1 MGRTKVATSIIHHE
15 LARRMLMK
23 QDVQEISQ
31 QTGMQVDVIERALR
45 KPEFLALMQELQ
57 DKIYE
62 TTDRELTSDA
72 RDIQHEIKDLA
83 GESLD
88 GLKRLMRNS
97 VNEGIVTNI
106 SQDFLDRA
114 GHTKRP
120 ELTSQTIV
128 NINPIEASIIN
139 IALKREEE
147 GRKLLEGKQV
157 IELAKS
163 SEDVDHPMKK

>member
-31 QTGMQVDVIERALR
+31 QTGMKVEVIERALR

-88 GLKRLMRNS
+88 KLTALMRAS
-97 VNEGIVTNI
+97 VNEGIMKDI
-106 SQDFLDRA
+106 AQDFLDRA
-114 GHTKRP
+114 GHTKKP
-120 ELTSQTIV
+120 EATTTNIV

-147 GRKLLEGKQV
+147 GRKLLQGKT

-163 SEDVDHPMKK
+163 VEEVDHPMKK